1 MKRYV
6 IGIDYGTQSGRAVLI
21 STEDGS
27 VAASHTIRY
36 PHGVMEGS
44 LASVEDYDSTLTG
57 LLAAMADSG
66 HASEVAGICVDATSL
81 TLVPLDKDGIPLAKR
96 PELADREQAQI
107 KLWKRHTA
115 QAQSD
120 EALTLAKSRGE
131 RFLARTGGTVSSE
144 WMLPKLLE
152 MRDTDSLC
160 WNETDLAL
168 DLCEYLTYSL
178 TGTLSRST
186 ASMGFK
192 CHWCHDLGLPSA
204 DYLNA
209 LRPGFGEEYPRLL
222 RGDIAAPGVRVGTL
236 KPELAARFGFPADT
250 AVAAGVLDGHTAMTS
265 LGALHPGDG
274 ALVVGTSTV
283 LTIQTEHLCEI
294 DGICGIVRDG
304 FTPGMFG
311 IETGQGCTGDMLEW
325 YMKQMLPRS
334 VFDEAEKRGISPHA
348 LLADAVE
355 HPHENRVIAADWWNG
370 SRNTPCDLTLAGVMA
385 GLTLETRPEHIYMA
399 LLQSMVC
406 GTRSILETC
415 ADHGVAVKR
424 LLASGGMASKS
435 PALMQ
440 QYANFLHMPV
450 SVGQMT
456 EGPALGS
463 AVFASVAAGIY
474 PDPPSAWERMG
485 IRDFITYHP
494 DETHREKYEIL
505 YRKNR
510 ALRKAIIG
518 IERL

>member
-6 IGIDYGTQSGRAVLI
+6 IGIDYGTQSARAVLVN
-21 STEDGS
+21 SADGS
-27 VAASHTIRY
+27 ITASHTIRY
-36 PHGVMEGS
+36 PHGVMEGA

-57 LLAAMADSG
+57 LLAAMAESG
-66 HASEVAGICVDATSL
+66 HAPEVAGICVDATSL

-96 PELADREQAQI
+96 PDLSDREQAQI

-120 EALTLAKSRGE
+120 EALALATSRGE
-131 RFLARTGGTVSSE
+131 RFLARTGGTISSE

-152 MRDTDSLC
+152 MRDTDPLC

-204 DYLNA
+204 DYLNS
-209 LRPGFGEEYPRLL
+209 LRPGFGEEYSRLL
-222 RGDIAAPGVRVGTL
+222 RGEIAAPGIRVGTL

-283 LTIQTEHLCEI
+283 LTIQTEELCEI

-304 FTPGMFG
+304 FTKGMFG

-334 VFDEAEKRGISPHA
+334 VFDEAERLGVSPHT
-348 LLADAVE
+348 LLAE
-355 HPHENRVIAADWWNG
+355 RMKNPHENRVTAADWWNG
-370 SRNTPCDLTLAGVMA
+370 SRNAPCDLTLSGVMA
-385 GLTLETRPEHIYMA
+385 GLTLDTRPEDIYMA
-399 LLQSMVC
+399 LLQAMVC
-406 GTRSILETC
+406 GTRAIVETC
-415 ADHGVAVKR
+415 AGHGVPVKR
-424 LLASGGMASKS
+424 LLVSGGMAKKS

-440 QYANFLHMPV
+440 QYANILHMPL
-450 SVGQMT
+450 SVGNVE
-456 EGPALGS
+456 EGPALG
-463 AVFASVAAGIY
+463 AALFASVAAGIY
-474 PDPPSAWERMG
+474 PDALSAWENMG
-485 IRDFITYHP
+485 IREFTVYKP
-494 DETHREKYEIL
+494 DESLHDAYETL
-505 YRKNR
+505 YRRNR
-510 ALRKAIIG
+510 ALRQAVIAM
-518 IERL
+518 ERL